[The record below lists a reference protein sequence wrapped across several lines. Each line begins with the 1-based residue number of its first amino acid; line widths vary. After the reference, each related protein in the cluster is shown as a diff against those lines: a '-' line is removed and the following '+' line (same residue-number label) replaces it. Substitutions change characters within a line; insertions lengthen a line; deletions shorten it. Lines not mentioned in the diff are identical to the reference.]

1 LPKQQWFLQSNNFH
15 LVWMLI
21 EDVAIPFINHQVQ
34 TEIVRLGRATMQ
46 RFDRRTENVRMLLD
60 LERGVHPSAD
70 YAL

>member
-1 LPKQQWFLQSNNFH
+1 
-15 LVWMLI
+15 MLI